1 VEGVN
6 RGINVGAA
14 SPADRNIAKLDDPEN
29 QLPGPADVA
38 APDGP
43 EDETGAGYLWDSA
56 RRAHLTMRNYGFYID
71 LGHYEDS
78 VVNGK
83 AIPLLH
89 DPAASGM
96 RVAYPTKAVLWDI
109 TDPYFRSFDQAYP
122 DYWRYKE
129 WEREFDDYVKHDNL
143 PALEFLRLNHDHF
156 GSFKQAIDGVNTVE
170 TEMADD
176 DYALGLV
183 AEKVARSKFGKDTLI
198 FVVEDDAQNGPDHV
212 DAHRSIAYVIGPY
225 VKQGAVVSKRYN
237 TVSMVRTI
245 ESILGMQPLGLY
257 DAVQLPMFEVFSNT
271 QTEWTYTAR
280 VPAILRTTQL
290 PVPPASASEK
300 QLSYPA
306 HDADYWSEK
315 TQNFD
320 FSSEDRIDSVQF
332 NLVLW
337 QGLKGEDQPYPV
349 DRDGRDLSKGRK
361 QLLRQYRGATP
372 AKQN

>member
-1 VEGVN
+1 
-6 RGINVGAA
+6 
-14 SPADRNIAKLDDPEN
+14 
-29 QLPGPADVA
+29 
-38 APDGP
+38 
-43 EDETGAGYLWDSA
+43 
-56 RRAHLTMRNYGFYID
+56 MRTYGFYID

-89 DPAASGM
+89 DPAASGT
-96 RVAYPTKAVLWDI
+96 RVAYPAKAALWDI

-183 AEKVARSKFGKDTLI
+183 AEKVARSKYGKDTLI
-198 FVVEDDAQNGPDHV
+198 FVLEDDAQNGPDHV

-290 PVPPASASEK
+290 PVPPASTTEK
-300 QLSYPA
+300 QPSFPA

-315 TQNFD
+315 TRNFD
-320 FSSEDRIDSVQF
+320 FSSEDKIDSVQF

-361 QLLRQYRGATP
+361 QLLRQYQDGRSTTP
-372 AKQN
+372 TGQD